1 MAEAKQEQKVNEN
14 DGESTKCALLVVDI
28 QKQYYTV
35 YPKVKKG
42 FPDFEKN
49 VVSLLKGSREL
60 AKKKQLEIIHIRE
73 IDEVGKSSWIDW
85 WEAMNPGHTVELAKG
100 TCEEFGKML
109 DDETL
114 ITKTSWDAFL
124 DTKLDEYLKQIKV
137 TTLYMCGIATHQCV
151 ANSAMSAFNH
161 GYKVHLIR
169 DCCASDNATM
179 HNQILQILHGSQA
192 KVVSLEEYFKAFG
205 SDGK

>member
-1 MAEAKQEQKVNEN
+1 MADAKSEQKVEEN
-14 DGESTKCALLVVDI
+14 DDKGSKCALLVVDI

-49 VVSLLKGSREL
+49 VASLLKVSRDL
-60 AKKKQLEIIHIRE
+60 ANQKQLEIIHIRE
-73 IDEVGKSSWIDW
+73 IDEVGKSLWIDW
-85 WEAMNPGHTVELAKG
+85 WEEMNPGHTVELAKG

-109 DDETL
+109 DDEKL

-124 DTKLDEYLKQIKV
+124 DTNLDEYLKQNKI
-137 TTLYMCGIATHQCV
+137 TSLFMCGIATHQCV

-179 HNQILQILHGSQA
+179 HDQILQILDGSQA
-192 KVVSLEEYFKAFG
+192 KVVSLEEYFKT
-205 SDGK
+205 